1 MSKFTEDAMKFSLL
15 ETVPIFDDLDDDAL
29 GRIGEIMQKRHY
41 PKNKMVLMEE
51 DEGDTLFI
59 IDSGSVKITR
69 ISEDGREVI
78 LSILGEGEFF
88 GEMAIFDG
96 ESRSANVVTLE
107 DSAVF
112 ILKRADFL
120 DLLEH
125 YPKISIC
132 LLQELAGRL
141 RKSDQLIESL
151 SLGDAENRI
160 ALMLLRL
167 AEERGMH
174 KQGAVLIDNLPYQQD
189 IANMAGTS
197 RETVSRTLKLLE
209 DKGHITKEGHRL
221 TIVDYEDFK
230 KAFS

>member
-1 MSKFTEDAMKFSLL
+1 MKYSIL
-15 ETVPIFDDLDDDAL
+15 ETVPIFADLDQETLD
-29 GRIGEIMQKRHY
+29 RISDIMQKRSY

-59 IDSGSVKITR
+59 IESGSVKITR

-96 ESRSANVVTLE
+96 EARSANVVTLE
-107 DSAVF
+107 DSQVF

-120 DLLEH
+120 DLLER
-125 YPKISIC
+125 YPKISVC
-132 LLQELAGRL
+132 LLQELAGRI
-141 RKSDQLIESL
+141 RKSDELIESL

-167 AEERGMH
+167 AEERGIY
-174 KQGAVLIDNLPYQQD
+174 KKGAVVIDNLPYQQD

-197 RETVSRTLKLLE
+197 RETVSRTLKVLE
-209 DKGHITKEGHRL
+209 DKGAITKKGHTL
-221 TIVDYEDFK
+221 TITDYEDFK
-230 KAFS
+230 TKFS

>member
-1 MSKFTEDAMKFSLL
+1 MKYSLL
-15 ETVPIFDDLDDDAL
+15 ETVPIFDDLDAEAL
-29 GRIGEIMQKRHY
+29 DKIGSILQRRHY
-41 PKNKMVLMEE
+41 PKDKIILMEE

-59 IDSGSVKITR
+59 IESGSVKITR

-96 ESRSANVVTLE
+96 EARSANVVTLE
-107 DSAVF
+107 DSEAL

-132 LLQELAGRL
+132 LLEELAGRL
-141 RKSDQLIESL
+141 RKSDELIESL

-160 ALMLLRL
+160 SLMILRL
-167 AEERGMH
+167 AEERGIY
-174 KQGAVLIDNLPYQQD
+174 KQGAVVIDNLPYQQD

-209 DKGHITKEGHRL
+209 DKGHITKEGHKL
-221 TIVDYEDFK
+221 TIIDYEDFK
-230 KAFS
+230 KAFN

>member
-1 MSKFTEDAMKFSLL
+1 MKYSIL
-15 ETVPIFDDLDDDAL
+15 ETVPIFGDLDQETLDK
-29 GRIGEIMQKRHY
+29 ISEIMQKRSY

-59 IDSGSVKITR
+59 IESGSVKITR

-96 ESRSANVVTLE
+96 EARSANVVTLE
-107 DSAVF
+107 DSQVF

-120 DLLEH
+120 DLLER
-125 YPKISIC
+125 YPKISVC
-132 LLQELAGRL
+132 LLQELAGRI
-141 RKSDQLIESL
+141 RKSDELIESL

-167 AEERGMH
+167 AEERGIY
-174 KQGAVLIDNLPYQQD
+174 KKGSVVIDNLPYQQD

-197 RETVSRTLKLLE
+197 RETVSRTLKVLE
-209 DKGHITKEGHRL
+209 DKGDITKKGHTL

-230 KAFS
+230 TKFN

>member
-1 MSKFTEDAMKFSLL
+1 MKFSLL
-15 ETVPIFDDLDDDAL
+15 ETVPIFDDLDEEAL
-29 GRIGEIMQKRHY
+29 EKIGSIMQKRHY

-59 IDSGSVKITR
+59 IESGSVKITR

-107 DSAVF
+107 DSEVF

-125 YPKISIC
+125 YPRISIC

-141 RKSDQLIESL
+141 RKSDELIESL

-167 AEERGMH
+167 AEERGIY
-174 KQGAVLIDNLPYQQD
+174 KKGAVLIDNLPYQQD

-209 DKGHITKEGHRL
+209 DKGHITKEGHKL